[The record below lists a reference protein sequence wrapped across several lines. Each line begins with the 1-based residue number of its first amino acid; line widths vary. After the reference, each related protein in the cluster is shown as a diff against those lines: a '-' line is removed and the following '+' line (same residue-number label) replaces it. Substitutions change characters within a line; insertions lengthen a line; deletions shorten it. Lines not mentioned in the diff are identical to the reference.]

1 MEAGVTKMRL
11 GEKFLTNSIIPSMNQ
26 VPVKYEPE
34 RTSSGEVMSVQ
45 SSLGEIGSLEV

>member
-1 MEAGVTKMRL
+1 MEAGATRMRF
-11 GEKFLTNSIIPSMNQ
+11 GENFHSNSIIPSMNQ

-45 SSLGEIGSLEV
+45 SSLDEIDDLEV